1 MSGITLARVE
11 PLKNHQPAACPPSA
25 FHTKQIASNA
35 NVGSSGVFLLFDC
48 NQQSSLRW
56 SGIAA
61 AFHLSRLVRLWK
73 WIKPGWRSGR
83 DWGDTVA
90 HSVWPVCSVWLIS
103 YEQTVSNQYQIMILV
118 MLDCIEF
125 WMLGAQYSRQ
135 CKDEAE

>member
-11 PLKNHQPAACPPSA
+11 PLKIHQPAACPPSA
-25 FHTKQIASNA
+25 VHTKQIASKA

-61 AFHLSRLVRLWK
+61 AFHLNRLVRLWK

-90 HSVWPVCSVWLIS
+90 TQSGQSVVSGS
-103 YEQTVSNQYQIMILV
+103 YLMNKQSPTNI
-118 MLDCIEF
+118 
-125 WMLGAQYSRQ
+125 
-135 CKDEAE
+135 K